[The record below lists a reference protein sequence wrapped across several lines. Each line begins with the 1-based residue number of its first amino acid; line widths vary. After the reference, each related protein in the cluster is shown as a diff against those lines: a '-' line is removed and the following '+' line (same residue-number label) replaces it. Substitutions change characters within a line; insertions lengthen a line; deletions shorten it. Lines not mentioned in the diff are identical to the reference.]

1 MQTIEKTILA
11 NLIHN
16 EQYTRKVLP
25 FIKGDYF
32 SDRTERT
39 VFEEI
44 QKFVDK
50 YNDLPNQNA
59 LEVELDSR
67 KDLNEEDY
75 KRVLSVVTELKKDD
89 NVIFDWLVE
98 TTEDFCKDK
107 AVYNAIVDGIAIIDG
122 KDKKR
127 GVDALPSIL
136 TDALAVGFDNR
147 VGHDYLHDTDAR
159 FEFYHKIE
167 EKIPFDL
174 EFFNRITK
182 GGLPQKTLNIALAGT
197 GVGKSLFMCH
207 MAANCL
213 SQGRSVLY
221 ITLEMAEERI
231 AERIDANLMNISID
245 DLHKLAKQMF
255 DDKIN
260 SIAQK
265 TNGKLVIKEYP
276 TASAHS
282 NHFRGLIKELAI
294 KKSFKPDIIFI
305 DYLNICAS
313 SRFKALIKELAIKKS
328 FKPDIIFIDYLNIC
342 ASSRFKANGNVNSY
356 MYIKAIA
363 EELRGLAVE
372 TNVPIMSATQTT
384 RSGFSNSDVGL
395 EDTSESFGLPATADL
410 MFALIS
416 NEELDELNQIAVKQ
430 LKNRYND
437 PTTNKRFVIGIDRA
451 KMKLYDVEGA
461 EQEGLADSNQE
472 TFAEPVF
479 DSTDFGE
486 DWKI

>member
-1 MQTIEKTILA
+1 MQTIERTALTQ
-11 NLIHN
+11 LVTN
-16 EQYTRKVLP
+16 EKYARKVLP

-44 QKFVDK
+44 TKFVDK
-50 YNDLPNQNA
+50 YNKIPTQTS
-59 LEVELDSR
+59 LEIEVQGR
-67 KDLNEEDY
+67 KDLNEHEY
-75 KRVLSVVTELKKDD
+75 SKVVE
-89 NVIFDWLVE
+89 VIKTLESTDVDFDWLVD
-98 TTEDFCKDK
+98 TTEKFCKDK
-107 AVYNAIVDGIAIIDG
+107 AVYNAIVEGISIIDG
-122 KDKKR
+122 KDKNR
-127 GVDALPSIL
+127 GADAIPSIL

-147 VGHDYLHDTDAR
+147 VGHDYLVDADSR
-159 FEFYHKIE
+159 FDYYHTVE

-174 EFFNRITK
+174 DFFNRITK
-182 GGLPQKTLNIALAGT
+182 GGLPPKTLNIALAGT

-207 MAANCL
+207 VAANCL
-213 SQGRSVLY
+213 SQGKNVLY

-231 AERIDANLMNISID
+231 AERIDANLMNVSME
-245 DLHKLAKQMF
+245 DLHDLPKQMF
-255 DDKIN
+255 KSKIDHIIKN
-260 SIAQK
+260 TSGQLI
-265 TNGKLVIKEYP
+265 VKEYP

-305 DYLNICAS
+305 DYLNICTS
-313 SRFKALIKELAIKKS
+313 SRIK
-328 FKPDIIFIDYLNIC
+328 
-342 ASSRFKANGNVNSY
+342 GVTNVNSY
-356 MYIKAIA
+356 TMVKSIA

-416 NEELDELNQIAVKQ
+416 NEELDALNQIAVKQ

-451 KMKLYDVEGA
+451 KMKLFDVTLE
-461 EQEGLADSNQE
+461 EQKGLADSNQTKE
-472 TFAEPVF
+472 TDDFAEPIF
-479 DSTDFGE
+479 DSTEFGE
-486 DWKI
+486 GWQV